1 MKRWG
6 QRFLS
11 SPTGFIFEAPPR
23 RTTLLIVAG
32 LMTGL
37 LLGAMDQTIVATAG
51 PTIIADLGGLSVYAW
66 VFSAYILTQT
76 VSMPIF
82 GKLSD
87 LYGRRRFF
95 ILGLAVFM
103 VGSIFSGLSQNI
115 YELIVFR
122 AVQGIGSG
130 AFFPVAIAVV
140 GVVFPPSLRGRV
152 QGVFASVFGISSVLG
167 PSVGSYL
174 VQAIDWR
181 WVFYINL
188 PLGIISFVLIRMGLK
203 ESRAR
208 DSIPTLDWAGISTL
222 TAWIVL
228 LMLGFLD
235 GGSTFAWYSWQEVAL
250 FTSAAVIF
258 VIFLRVEQKAKEP
271 VIPLGLFRIRTV
283 SSSSAVAF
291 LRGVS
296 FYAII
301 SYVPLLVQAGLGGSV
316 DDGRNVI
323 YAFTLPMIV
332 GAILGGQLGTRRDYR
347 GIVVAG
353 CLIMTL
359 GIFLLTSLTSASAV
373 IDLMYR
379 VALTGFGIGLTF
391 ATVVLAI
398 QYSVDRRQMGV
409 ASSLAQFM
417 GNLGGTIGLAILG
430 TIQTNSFGAQL
441 STMLQSVQ
449 SPQAAA
455 LLGNPNL
462 VGQILAT
469 PQALAQMIQAH
480 PEFAG
485 LVAPLRSAFTQSVIP
500 LFWGGLAVSVVTVA
514 ASFFITGSMKQQ
526 LAARTAAISSGKQ
539 EEGPKPVEPPPVMG

>member
-1 MKRWG
+1 MNNP
-6 QRFLS
+6 S
-11 SPTGFIFEAPPR
+11 SFAVQAPPR
-23 RTTLLIVAG
+23 RTTILIIVG

-95 ILGLAVFM
+95 VLGLLIFM
-103 VGSIFSGLSQNI
+103 VGSILSGLSQNI
-115 YELIVFR
+115 YQLIVFR

-152 QGVFASVFGISSVLG
+152 QGIFASVFGISSVLG

-188 PLGIISFVLIRMGLK
+188 PLGVVSLVIIRMGLK
-203 ESRAR
+203 ENIAKDAAR
-208 DSIPTLDWAGISTL
+208 TLDWLGISTL

-228 LMLGFLD
+228 LMVGFLN
-235 GGSTFAWYSWQEVAL
+235 GGSTFSWYSWQEAVFFA
-250 FTSAAVIF
+250 SAAGLFGAF
-258 VIFLRVEQKAKEP
+258 VIVERRAVEP
-271 VIPLGLFRIRTV
+271 VIPLSLFRIRTV

-301 SYVPLLVQAGLGGSV
+301 SYVPLLVQTGLGGSV
-316 DDGRNVI
+316 NDGRNVV
-323 YAFTLPMIV
+323 YAFTLPLIV
-332 GAILGGQLGTRRDYR
+332 GAILGGQLGTRREYR

-353 CLIMTL
+353 CAIMTA
-359 GIFLLTSLTSASAV
+359 GIYLLTSITSTSPLP
-373 IDLMYR
+373 DLFEK
-379 VALTGFGIGLTF
+379 VALAGFGIGLTF
-391 ATVVLAI
+391 ATIVLAI
-398 QYSVDRRQMGV
+398 QYSVDRSQIGV

-430 TIQTNSFGAQL
+430 TIQANAFSGQL
-441 STMLQSVQ
+441 SKILQLVPEQSRVQ
-449 SPQAAA
+449 ASSF
-455 LLGNPNL
+455 LSDPNL
-462 VGQILAT
+462 IGQILAT
-469 PQALAQMIQAH
+469 PSALAQVIKAR
-480 PEFAG
+480 PE
-485 LVAPLRSAFTQSVIP
+485 VAPFVPALRDAFTQSVIP
-500 LFWGGLAVSVVTVA
+500 LFWAGFAVSVATVVA
-514 ASFFITGSMKQQ
+514 ALFITGSMKQQ
-526 LAARTAAISSGKQ
+526 VAARNEAPSGEWGAK
-539 EEGPKPVEPPPVMG
+539 KPQSTDFSTESK